1 MRGADRDTLAA
12 GGAAATEHG
21 GTGVGLHAR
30 PEAVS
35 FRTVAAV
42 GLKGTFGHG
51 NPLLFSK
58 ENLLFS
64 NSLSISQAK
73 FGIHPEALSRCG
85 KGVERFVVCSEEC
98 PQKSSEWL
106 AASAA
111 LQ

>member
-21 GTGVGLHAR
+21 GAGIGLHSR

-58 ENLLFS
+58 ENLLVS
-64 NSLSISQAK
+64 NCLSISQTK
-73 FGIHPEALSRCG
+73 FGCHPRVAFTMWQGNGEIRRMLRR
-85 KGVERFVVCSEEC
+85 V
-98 PQKSSEWL
+98 PQK
-106 AASAA
+106 
-111 LQ
+111 